1 MRIPLS
7 WLLKIGLSPSKT
19 GAGTILRTVV
29 VFHVRDSPNTTK
41 VIPLHFTLNIF
52 TFASFT
58 FSKILLRLQ
67 SSTST
72 DFQSSTTNSQLHSHV
87 IKKSLMGRLHARPF
101 CEMYGTS
108 ACINWGGFRPSSL
121 STQKK
126 FPPKLF
132 SPFLTNDTSHTYY
145 EKSLQSAC

>member
-7 WLLKIGLSPSKT
+7 CLLKIGLSPSKT

-29 VFHVRDSPNTTK
+29 VFHLRDSPNTTK
-41 VIPLHFTLNIF
+41 VILLHFTLNIF

-72 DFQSSTTNSQLHSHV
+72 DFQGSTSTDFQSSTTNLQLHSHV
-87 IKKSLMGRLHARPF
+87 IKKSLTGRLHARPF

-108 ACINWGGFRPSSL
+108 ACINWGGFRPSG
-121 STQKK
+121 
-126 FPPKLF
+126 
-132 SPFLTNDTSHTYY
+132 
-145 EKSLQSAC
+145 